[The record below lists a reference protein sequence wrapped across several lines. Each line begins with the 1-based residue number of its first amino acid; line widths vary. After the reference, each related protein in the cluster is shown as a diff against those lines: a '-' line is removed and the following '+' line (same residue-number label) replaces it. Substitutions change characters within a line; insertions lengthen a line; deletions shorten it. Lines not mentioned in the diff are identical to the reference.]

1 MPYKIIRSVPARRDI
16 RQLGRYLKREAGV
29 VIAQTYLAA
38 LEYDIRTIIANS
50 PNAFSWFHGT
60 GEPYRAKL
68 FKLARSTYWII
79 YVVDDKQQRVE
90 IVRLWHSARQ
100 PGTHGL

>member
-1 MPYKIIRSVPARRDI
+1 MPYSVIRSVPARRDI
-16 RQLGRYLKREAGV
+16 RQFARYLKREAGV
-29 VIAQTYLAA
+29 AITQKYLTT
-38 LEYDIRTIIANS
+38 LEYDILTAIANS

-68 FKLARSTYWII
+68 FRLARSTYWIV
-79 YVVDDKQQRVE
+79 YVVDDLKQRVE
-90 IVRLWHSARQ
+90 IVRLWYSARE